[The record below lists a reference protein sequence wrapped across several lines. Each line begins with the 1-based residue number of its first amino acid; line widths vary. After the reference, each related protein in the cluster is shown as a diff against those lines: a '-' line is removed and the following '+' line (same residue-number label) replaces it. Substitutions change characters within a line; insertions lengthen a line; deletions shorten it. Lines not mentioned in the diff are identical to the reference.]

1 MFIITLTKHLNVV
14 IISYLIIIL
23 IIRTL
28 CVKVKVKVIFTQL
41 NAPTHMKVIE

>member
-28 CVKVKVKVIFTQL
+28 CVKVIWRHFTQL